1 MSISI
6 VLLALFQG
14 FPAHDNSGN
23 SRWPHPE
30 DVSDPAPFSLLQLV
44 ADAVLLAPVVRF
56 CTEFETVLD

>member
-14 FPAHDNSGN
+14 FPAHDNSRN

-30 DVSDPAPFSLLQLV
+30 DVSDPAPFSLLQLG

-56 CTEFETVLD
+56 CTEFETMLD